1 MASAPTVPA
10 AVEPSNRAI
19 APAWHTVLLIL
30 VLIGF
35 SLLGAHSGQRMMRHG
50 RIVPYAFTTA
60 FEWLVVAFIAW
71 GVKRRGLRLADIL
84 GDFSPRPA
92 AILRDV
98 GIAAGFLLVSQVVLG
113 VIGHLLKSAP
123 NQAIRALMPQNPL
136 EMVAWVGLSL
146 TAGICEE
153 IMFRGYFL
161 RQFSA
166 WTGTVAGGIIL
177 QGIFFGLDHG
187 YQGWKLMTVIAVY
200 GTMFGLLARWRRSVR
215 PGMFAHFTQDAAGGL
230 LARYLMR

>member
-1 MASAPTVPA
+1 MASAPPLPA

-35 SLLGAHSGQRMMRHG
+35 SLLGARSGQRMMRHG
-50 RIVPYAFTTA
+50 RVVPYLFTTA
-60 FEWLVVAFIAW
+60 FEWIVVAYIAW

-84 GDFSPRPA
+84 GEFSPRPRA
-92 AILRDV
+92 VLRDV
-98 GIAAGFLLVSQVVLG
+98 GIAAGFLVVAQVVLG
-113 VIGHLLKSAP
+113 LIGHLLKSAP
-123 NQAIRALMPQNPL
+123 NEAIRAMLPQTAL
-136 EMVAWVGLSL
+136 EMATWVLLSF
-146 TAGICEE
+146 TAGVCEE

-161 RQFSA
+161 RQFTA
-166 WTGTVAGGIIL
+166 WTGAAGGIIL
-177 QGIFFGLDHG
+177 QGILFGFGHG

-200 GTMFGLLARWRRSVR
+200 GMMFGLLARWRRSVR

-230 LARYLMR
+230 LSRYLMH

>member
-35 SLLGAHSGQRMMRHG
+35 SVLGARSGQRMMRHG
-50 RIVPYAFTTA
+50 RVVPYIFTTA
-60 FEWLVVAFIAW
+60 FEWVVVAFIAW

-84 GDFSPRPA
+84 GEFSPRPKDV
-92 AILRDV
+92 LRDV
-98 GIAAGFLLVSQVVLG
+98 GIAAGFLVVAQVVLG
-113 VIGHLLKSAP
+113 VIGHLLKSEP
-123 NQAIRALMPQNPL
+123 NQAIRSLLPQTAL
-136 EMVAWVGLSL
+136 EMAAWVVLSF
-146 TAGICEE
+146 TAGVCEE

-166 WTGTVAGGIIL
+166 WTGSVAAGIIL

-215 PGMFAHFTQDAAGGL
+215 PGMFAHFAQDAAGGL
-230 LARYLMR
+230 LARYLH